1 MSADEVITFRLS
13 ELPMDTLLWIESVP
27 TIISKEDFL
36 KSDYIA
42 DPNVMIALV
51 VLEYAKFSLYD
62 FIAYIGEDEMYD
74 GWIDDVY
81 DDIKDEPETVG
92 FMELMNYTFAKQ
104 LTYYKGASVLMDMDV
119 TSGRKSQA
127 LGVL

>member
-1 MSADEVITFRLS
+1 MSADEVI
-13 ELPMDTLLWIESVP
+13 TLLWIESVP

-62 FIAYIGEDEMYD
+62 FTAYIGEDEMYD

-92 FMELMNYTFAKQ
+92 
-104 LTYYKGASVLMDMDV
+104 
-119 TSGRKSQA
+119 
-127 LGVL
+127 

>member
-104 LTYYKGASVLMDMDV
+104 PTYYKGASVLMDMDV